1 MAKLL
6 TQWFRSSRAP
16 WESGVYERKFPTG
29 NLYCYYNAERNE
41 WGFPS
46 TSIGGALVAQDIR
59 SAHQVEKYGVPWRGV
74 QR

>member
-6 TQWFRSSRAP
+6 TQWFHSRRAP

-29 NLYCYYNAERNE
+29 NLYCYYNAKRNE

-46 TSIGGALVAQDIR
+46 ATISGAHAIQGIR
-59 SAHQVEKYGVPWRGV
+59 SSHQVEKYGVSWRGV